1 MSFISEM
8 KWALTMSLKMKQRPF
23 FVITYTIAMLQ
34 DRRRNKAA
42 KETEKRFNW
51 SRGLPYGSDG
61 QERFEFK

>member
-1 MSFISEM
+1 MSY
-8 KWALTMSLKMKQRPF
+8 KMKQPRF
-23 FVITYTIAMLQ
+23 AVKYTIAMLQ

>member
-1 MSFISEM
+1 M

-23 FVITYTIAMLQ
+23 FVITYTMAMLQ
-34 DRRRNKAA
+34 DRRRNK
-42 KETEKRFNW
+42 KRFNW

>member
-34 DRRRNKAA
+34 DRRRNK
-42 KETEKRFNW
+42 KRFNW